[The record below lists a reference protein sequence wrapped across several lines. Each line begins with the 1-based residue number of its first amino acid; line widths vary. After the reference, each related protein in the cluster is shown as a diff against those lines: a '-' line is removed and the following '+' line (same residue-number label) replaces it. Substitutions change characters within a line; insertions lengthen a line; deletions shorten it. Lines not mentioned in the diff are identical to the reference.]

1 MTFNNRTKP
10 QILVFEISRFSRVTK
25 DRRRDMYPAWPRIC
39 GSYREHML
47 TRYVIPSIDLL
58 STLFSTSHVVEAPQK
73 MTGST
78 SLADMSSRELLSQ
91 VKKIIPPLLE
101 RFHKGLSPISPDR
114 TNTQLTLL
122 PTQVNMVV
130 SP

>member
-1 MTFNNRTKP
+1 
-10 QILVFEISRFSRVTK
+10 
-25 DRRRDMYPAWPRIC
+25 MYPAWPRIC